1 MGRIVAVEALPLR
14 VASRESYLGSMP
26 DGGEPPAEGYFR
38 RPPWRS
44 LYASAF
50 ETLVVRIETDDG
62 VIGWGEALA
71 PVAPQVA
78 ATIVAELLA
87 PQLIGTDPS
96 AVGAHF
102 RELRELMRERGH
114 LGGHQADALA
124 AIDIALWDAKGKMC
138 GEPIASLLGGPIR
151 DLVPAYVSGLP
162 RPTDKERADLA
173 VGWQQQGWGHVKLH
187 LGYGLDEDLDT
198 VRAVRSAAPELRIAV
213 DAHWGYSLPTA
224 RMFARVFAELG
235 GWFLEA
241 PLSPE
246 DVDGHRDLA
255 MATEVPIALGE
266 SLRHRFE
273 QRPFLERRGVNL
285 WQPDIGRTGIT
296 EGWATILVA
305 EAHHI
310 PSAPHHSTG
319 LGIAMAAGLHV
330 AAAAPELVAFEFQPT
345 TFEVANQILT
355 APLVADRGVMP
366 LPSGPGLGISVD
378 EDAVRRAT
386 ITTHP

>member
-1 MGRIVAVEALPLR
+1 MSRIVAVEALPLR
-14 VASRESYLGSMP
+14 VASQESYLGSMP
-26 DGGEPPAEGYFR
+26 DGGETPVEGYFR
-38 RPPWRS
+38 RPPWGS
-44 LYASAF
+44 LYSSAF
-50 ETLVVRIETDDG
+50 ETLVVRIEADDG
-62 VIGWGEALA
+62 VVGWGEALA
-71 PVAPQVA
+71 PVAPQVPA
-78 ATIVAELLA
+78 RIVTELLA

-96 AVGAHF
+96 AVGARF

-124 AIDIALWDAKGKMC
+124 AIDIALWDLKGKLC
-138 GEPIASLLGGPIR
+138 GEPIASLLGGPTQ
-151 DLVPAYVSGLP
+151 DPVPAYISGLP
-162 RPTDKERADLA
+162 RPTDEERAQLA
-173 VGWQQQGWGHVKLH
+173 AEWQQQGWGHVKLH

-198 VRAVRSAAPELRIAV
+198 VRAVRTAAPDLRIAV
-213 DAHWGYSLPTA
+213 DAHWAYSLPTA
-224 RMFARVFAELG
+224 RMFSRAFAELG

-241 PLSPE
+241 PLPPE

-255 MATEVPIALGE
+255 RTTEVPIALGE

-273 QRPFLERRGVNL
+273 QRPFLEQRGVNL

-296 EGWATILVA
+296 EGWATILLA

-330 AAAAPELVAFEFQPT
+330 AAAVPDLLAFEFQPT
-345 TFEVANQILT
+345 TFEVANRLLT
-355 APLVADRGVMP
+355 TPLVAEQGVIP
-366 LPSGPGLGISVD
+366 LPPGPGLGASVD
-378 EDAVRRAT
+378 EDAIRRAS